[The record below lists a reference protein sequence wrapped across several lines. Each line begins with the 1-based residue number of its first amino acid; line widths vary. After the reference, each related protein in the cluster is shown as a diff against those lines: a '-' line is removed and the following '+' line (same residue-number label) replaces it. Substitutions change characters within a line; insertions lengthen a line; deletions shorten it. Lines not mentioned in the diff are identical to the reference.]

1 MARHNIM
8 TVLLAAAF
16 AALLSACAKSGADEG
31 QTAEQ
36 EFFRFSAPTK
46 AAGDPYT
53 ATTYYAALY
62 LQSNVSTCYNGT
74 YCDPKEGNAFCTPCQ
89 VNSSGVW
96 QADDYTKG
104 LFPSA
109 NASYYFVV
117 ASPALAP
124 KAVDGSYRYHLS
136 RIKQSGE
143 IDYFSDPA
151 NVSTNGIL
159 MSSNFIYPSVTL
171 REHRSKLNF
180 YVKCGDDVSNASF
193 KAVELRNVMTVAD
206 YDILA
211 ADFVDSTATID
222 TLSVW
227 SGNITKNQGDAA
239 ESVASDF
246 FVLSRDYSANS
257 APRMH
262 FTRGDDQTY
271 DSDLAFEMKPHYSY
285 DIIITVNSMS
295 VTISVTASAWDN
307 VSGSQ
312 NLGTYYVGTFTMTPS
327 GWESVDPITGTI
339 E

>member
-1 MARHNIM
+1 MA
-8 TVLLAAAF
+8 VLLAATF

-36 EFFRFSAPTK
+36 EFFRFSAPTR
-46 AAGDPYT
+46 AGGDPYT

-62 LQSNVSTCYNGT
+62 LQSSVSTRFEGT
-74 YCDPKEGNAFCTPCQ
+74 YCDPKGDNTFCTPCR
-89 VNSSGVW
+89 VNSSGEW
-96 QADDYTKG
+96 QEDDYTKG

-109 NASYYFVV
+109 NAWYHFVV

-124 KAVDGSYRYHLS
+124 TEVDGSYRYHLS
-136 RIKQSGE
+136 REKLSSE

-151 NVSTNGIL
+151 SVSTNGIL

-180 YVKCGDDVSNASF
+180 YVKCGDDVSTASF
-193 KAVELRNVMTVAD
+193 KAVELQNVMTGAD

-211 ADFVDSTATID
+211 ADFVDSTAT
-222 TLSVW
+222 TGTHSVW
-227 SGNITKNQGDAA
+227 SGDITKNKGDEA
-239 ESVASDF
+239 ESIASGI
-246 FVLSRDYSANS
+246 FVLSRDYSTSN

-262 FTRGDDQTY
+262 FTKGDNQAY
-271 DSDLAFEMKPHYSY
+271 DSDLAFEMMPHYSY

-307 VSGSQ
+307 VSE
-312 NLGTYYVGTFTMTPS
+312 NPALGTYYIGTFTMTPS
-327 GWESVDPITGTI
+327 GWESGDPIIGTI
-339 E
+339 D

>member
-1 MARHNIM
+1 M

-46 AAGDPYT
+46 AGGDPYT

-62 LQSNVSTCYNGT
+62 LQSDVSTCYNGT
-74 YCDPKEGNAFCTPCQ
+74 YCDPKGDNDFCTPCK
-89 VNSSGVW
+89 VSASGEW
-96 QADDYTKG
+96 QEDGYAYG

-109 NASYYFVV
+109 NASYHFVV

-124 KAVDGSYRYHLS
+124 SEVTVGENKSYRYHLS
-136 RIKQSGE
+136 REMQSDE
-143 IDYFSDPA
+143 IAYFSDPA
-151 NVSTNGIL
+151 IVSTNGIL

-180 YVKCGDDVSNASF
+180 YVKCGDDVQTASF
-193 KAVELRNVMTVAD
+193 KAVELQNLITSTD

-211 ADFVDSTATID
+211 ADFVNSTATTG

-227 SGNITKNQGDAA
+227 SGNITKNQGDAP
-239 ESVASDF
+239 ESVASDI
-246 FVLSRDYSANS
+246 FVLSRDYSRNN
-257 APRMH
+257 APCMH

-307 VSGSQ
+307 VSESQ

-327 GWESVDPITGTI
+327 GWETGDPITGTI